1 MNTSFKIGSSQLKFN
16 RLRIIGEVR
25 DSFGIDRLNSIIRGS
40 VSLTSRVG
48 VSFVKMANSAGG
60 SGSVSVSSDSFSTN
74 PTGAVELGSGSSEAG
89 SAGSISIATEGPG
102 QREVRI
108 LAFHLKKCDRMG

>member
-1 MNTSFKIGSSQLKFN
+1 M
-16 RLRIIGEVR
+16 
-25 DSFGIDRLNSIIRGS
+25 
-40 VSLTSRVG
+40 SLTSRVG

-89 SAGSISIATEGPG
+89 SAVSISIATEGPG
-102 QREVRI
+102 QREVCT
-108 LAFHLKKCDRMG
+108 LFFHLKKCDRMG